1 MKYIGLDGKE
11 YSSIDEVTKANREVK
26 AHPLYVKE
34 MNRRRVANIPGEIT
48 RQQWAMIIGERLA
61 DLVPM
66 EKALRKSVEEAVKDP
81 QFVKDMED
89 LIEGKAVKKTYKF
102 QISGL
107 HRSLLKSAN
116 RRGIPFDLNGEQ
128 IDSLLEKKCY
138 YCGKKSETVIT
149 LGDRFEYKECQGVCG
164 TCGEVHD
171 LLGPGMTPWLD
182 SIIENVKC

>member
-48 RQQWAMIIGERLA
+48 REQWVRILGSTE
-61 DLVPM
+61 
-66 EKALRKSVEEAVKDP
+66 
-81 QFVKDMED
+81 
-89 LIEGKAVKKTYKF
+89 VKKVNSEVNEVKPEVKKNGYKF

-171 LLGPGMTPWLD
+171 LLGAGMTPWLD
-182 SIIENVKC
+182 SIIENVK

>member
-48 RQQWAMIIGERLA
+48 REQWVRILGSTE
-61 DLVPM
+61 
-66 EKALRKSVEEAVKDP
+66 VKKVNSEVNE
-81 QFVKDMED
+81 VKPE
-89 LIEGKAVKKTYKF
+89 VKKTYKF

-171 LLGPGMTPWLD
+171 LLGAGMTPWLD
-182 SIIENVKC
+182 SIIENVK

>member
-48 RQQWAMIIGERLA
+48 REQWVRILGSTE
-61 DLVPM
+61 
-66 EKALRKSVEEAVKDP
+66 VKKVNSEINE
-81 QFVKDMED
+81 VKPE
-89 LIEGKAVKKTYKF
+89 VKKTYKF

-138 YCGKKSETVIT
+138 YCGKQSETVIT

-171 LLGPGMTPWLD
+171 LLGAGMTPWLD
-182 SIIENVKC
+182 SIIDNVK